1 MICSRC
7 KYFKTHDRMKYMRI
21 LKYNEKEHPFFGC
34 VTFTPTQ
41 TMYDTTREKAS
52 GKDFEV

>member
-1 MICSRC
+1 
-7 KYFKTHDRMKYMRI
+7 MKKNI
-21 LKYNEKEHPFFGC
+21 QFFGC

>member
-7 KYFKTHDRMKYMRI
+7 TYFKTHGRMKYMRI